1 MKKKKLTNVADG
13 TDLIT
18 GGTSFNITKIADLS
32 TFKDNFHSYNKR
44 VIYKTI
50 IQNAQSGYRN
60 KTGIQCYRLKLNVD
74 YTPRIEILN
83 TDYQLW
89 HKARISIYKTT
100 SQELTIGNV
109 SLRKFSRRYVDSK
122 KSPQFMYYHR
132 VIVNFKKTAASAPY
146 FLHLPVDI
154 EQVGT
159 DLAVYPKKLDRK
171 LHNCLWHFGK
181 CE

>member
-1 MKKKKLTNVADG
+1 MPIYQHLRQFSSDNKK
-13 TDLIT
+13 
-18 GGTSFNITKIADLS
+18 
-32 TFKDNFHSYNKR
+32 
-44 VIYKTI
+44 VIYTTI
-50 IQNAQSGYRN
+50 IKNAQGGYRY

-74 YTPRIEILN
+74 YTLCIEILN
-83 TDYQLW
+83 TVYHLW
-89 HKARISIYKTT
+89 HKARISIDKTT

-109 SLRKFSRRYVDSK
+109 SLRKFSRRHVDSK

-146 FLHLPVDI
+146 FLHLLVDI
-154 EQVGT
+154 EQVET
-159 DLAVYPKKLDRK
+159 DLAVYPKQLDRK